1 MKIMNPFERSAWV
14 LFVFIVNIFLIA
26 FIFIVKQASNNKTG
40 IGTDDET
47 GESITEK
54 IEGKETK

>member
-1 MKIMNPFERSAWV
+1 MKIMNPFEMSTWV

-26 FIFIVKQASNNKTG
+26 FIFIAKQASYSQKNR
-40 IGTDDET
+40 TDDER
-47 GESITEK
+47 GESIAEK